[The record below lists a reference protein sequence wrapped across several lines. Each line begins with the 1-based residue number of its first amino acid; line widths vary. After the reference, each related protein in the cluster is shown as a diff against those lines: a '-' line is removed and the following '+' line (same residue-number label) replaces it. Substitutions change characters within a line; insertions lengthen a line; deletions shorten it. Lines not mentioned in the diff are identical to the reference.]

1 MNAVKGKRRIVFVL
15 FLIIG
20 NIALGLYAFYYLG
33 KDTVLESIAVFTS
46 VSTAAYAVL
55 NEPETVKPEP
65 LLRIRPVARG
75 GLGMGS
81 LGLDLFLDN
90 VGDALAKDI
99 KVVCKTSPMTLGVQ
113 NNGVY
118 GIGLLAPRE
127 PPARITVINSI
138 ESGQFSSQN
147 LEVKVAYSDT
157 EDKKQT
163 PINATYS
170 IDELIRKFDEDILTR
185 G

>member
-1 MNAVKGKRRIVFVL
+1 MKGKRRIGFVL

-55 NEPETVKPEP
+55 NEPETEKPEP

-99 KVVCKTSPMTLGVQ
+99 KVVCKTSPMTLS
-113 NNGVY
+113 
-118 GIGLLAPRE
+118 L
-127 PPARITVINSI
+127 
-138 ESGQFSSQN
+138 
-147 LEVKVAYSDT
+147 
-157 EDKKQT
+157 
-163 PINATYS
+163 
-170 IDELIRKFDEDILTR
+170 
-185 G
+185 